1 MRKTHHVVPSQT
13 LAACEAF
20 RDDWLRLESH
30 ERHAL
35 LHVAL
40 RPPLAAM
47 LAALTP
53 RKGVTASGSNRRGL
67 YCHYD

>member
-1 MRKTHHVVPSQT
+1 MAPSQAL

-20 RDDWLRLESH
+20 RDDWLRLEPH
-30 ERHAL
+30 QRRAL
-35 LHVAL
+35 LHAAL
-40 RPPLAAM
+40 RPPLAAA

-53 RKGVTASGSNRRGL
+53 RKGATASGSNRRGL